1 MDPQLQRRILE
12 EWRGLPQ
19 PPVRPDRT
27 VTVGA
32 ALGKLLDGLGL
43 NERLHEAQIVSAWR
57 DIVGEFLAAQ
67 STPARL
73 QRGVLIVS
81 VLQPTVHFELERN
94 WRRPIV
100 EKLKARFGAKLIR
113 DVKFRIG

>member
-1 MDPQLQRRILE
+1 MDSFLHRRILE
-12 EWRGLPQ
+12 DWRGLPE
-19 PPVRPDRT
+19 PVERPDRT
-27 VTVGA
+27 VRVGDA
-32 ALGKLLDGLGL
+32 VATAMKALGLGDRL
-43 NERLHEAQIVSAWR
+43 NEAQIASAWKE
-57 DIVGEFLAAQ
+57 IVGEFLAAQ
-67 STPARL
+67 SMPSRL

>member
-1 MDPQLQRRILE
+1 MNPQLHRRILE

-19 PPVRPDRT
+19 PPERPDRT
-27 VTVGA
+27 VTLADALTKVMGA
-32 ALGKLLDGLGL
+32 LGL
-43 NERLHEAQIVSAWR
+43 NERLNEAQIAGAWK

-67 STPARL
+67 SAPTRL